1 MTAAPVQVREP
12 VEDAP
17 GQILDRAAG
26 IELLGDVDG
35 SGYKE
40 GAALVRRADGQ
51 IVHLGP
57 LMFALLELTD
67 GRRSTAELA
76 KGLSEKLGRECDEE
90 HVHALAQKLA
100 AQGLLAGT
108 EQNAPERSNPLLAL
122 RCKVLITSEKVTRR
136 LTVPFTFLFHRW
148 IVWPVIAAFVAVVYV
163 VLFRE
168 GLAGATADAFDD
180 PNLLV
185 LVFGLG
191 VLSAAF
197 HELGHAAACRYGG
210 GKPAGMGFGLYMVWP
225 AFYTDVTDA
234 YRLPRRDRLRVDL
247 GGIYFNAIVSVATGA
262 AWLVW
267 HVDAL
272 LLVVGLQLLM
282 MVKNLS
288 PVIRA
293 DGYHILA
300 DVTGVPDLY
309 AHIAPTLRAL
319 LPWRRRE
326 PSALKGRAR
335 LVVTLWVLVVV
346 PVLLSLMLGAVL
358 LLPRL
363 LTTVWDSG
371 RATGASLGDAVAAGD
386 VVSILAD
393 CVRLVALTLP
403 VLGGFLIVRML
414 VRMAFDWA
422 RTWSAGSPI
431 RRAGVTAI
439 AFAALC
445 GSAFAMWPAG
455 QYQPVRA
462 TDGGTVFDLASAVVS
477 PAQAVR
483 PQPPA
488 RVELTP
494 GKHLAL
500 AMVPVGGATKEH
512 PAFYFLAG
520 DDGQAPAALLD
531 TGADASTAFPFKLP
545 SAPGP
550 GGTQA
555 LAVNTTDGS
564 VQYKVA
570 YALVTVHDGD
580 PVTNTNSAFAFAQC
594 KACTTVAVSFQ
605 VVLIVGTSK
614 LIAPIDVA
622 GALNNNCP
630 ACMTTAVATQIV
642 VTLSKEPP
650 QELVDRLNEALKKLD
665 ALPALGGT
673 PAAISAA
680 VAEVQKQIDDMLR
693 ESGLLTTPEPTA
705 PASTS
710 TTATTTTATTPAST
724 TPTTTASP
732 TETAPASTTPT
743 STQTTSTQTTTTEPT
758 TTEATTTT
766 TPTTTATTT
775 TTPG

>member
-1 MTAAPVQVREP
+1 MTAAPAQVREP
-12 VEDAP
+12 VEDAS

-51 IVHLGP
+51 VVHLGP
-57 LMFALLELTD
+57 LMFALLELVD
-67 GRRSTAELA
+67 GRRSPDELA
-76 KGLSEKLGRECDEE
+76 EALSEKLGRGCDVE
-90 HVHALAQKLA
+90 HVQALAQKLA

-108 EQNAPERSNPLLAL
+108 EHNAPERSNPLLAL

-136 LTVPFTFLFHRW
+136 LTAPFTFLFHRW
-148 IVWPVIAAFVAVVYV
+148 IVWPVLAAFVAVVWL

-168 GLAGATADAFDD
+168 GLAAATADAFDD

-185 LVFGLG
+185 LVFALG
-191 VLSAAF
+191 VVSAAF

-210 GKPAGMGFGLYMVWP
+210 AKPAGMGFGLYMVWP

-234 YRLPRRDRLRVDL
+234 YRLPRGDRLRVDL
-247 GGIYFNAIVSVATGA
+247 GGIYFNTIVSVATGA

-282 MVKNLS
+282 IVKNLS

-319 LPWRRRE
+319 VPWRRRE

-335 LVVTLWVLVVV
+335 AVVTIWVLVVV

-363 LTTVWDSG
+363 LTSVWDSG
-371 RATGASLGDAVAAGD
+371 RATGASLGDAAAAGD
-386 VVSILAD
+386 VVSVLAD

-403 VLGGFLIVRML
+403 LLGGFLIVRML

-422 RTWSAGSPI
+422 RTWSAGSPV
-431 RRAGVTAI
+431 RRVGVTAI

-445 GSAFAMWPAG
+445 GSAWAMWPAG

-462 TDGGTVFDLASAVVS
+462 ADGGGVLDLARAVVS
-477 PAQAVR
+477 PASAAR
-483 PQPPA
+483 PQAPA

-520 DDGQAPAALLD
+520 DDGQAPAALVD
-531 TGADASTAFPFKLP
+531 TGAGTTAFPFRLP
-545 SAPGP
+545 SEPGP

-605 VVLIVGTSK
+605 VVLVVGTSK

-622 GALNNNCP
+622 GALNANCP

-642 VTLSKEPP
+642 VTLSKEPS
-650 QELVDRLNEALKKLD
+650 QELVDRLNAALAKLD
-665 ALPALGGT
+665 ALPELGGT
-673 PAAISAA
+673 PVAISAA
-680 VAEVQKQIDDMLR
+680 VAEIQKEIDGMLR
-693 ESGLLTTPEPTA
+693 ESGLLTTPEPAT
-705 PASTS
+705 PTS
-710 TTATTTTATTPAST
+710 TTETTTTPATTTAPTTTTASTTETTTTTAATTPTAT
-724 TPTTTASP
+724 TPTTTQA
-732 TETAPASTTPT
+732 
-743 STQTTSTQTTTTEPT
+743 TTTTEP
-758 TTEATTTT
+758 ATTTT
-766 TPTTTATTT
+766 TTTTATTT
-775 TTPG
+775 TTPR